1 MRCCLCNLFSKVLFL
16 TDVNVKRIW
25 YLFTNKYFVDGMMDN
40 EFIFNMFQFWGSQ
53 NVKLLWLI
61 ISVSTRWL
69 LIELISSAFI
79 Y

>member
-69 LIELISSAFI
+69 LIELIISAFI